1 MKNGESRFA
10 DLSRDPVSMR
20 PSKLR
25 LWMVALAALATFA
38 AASAPAAHAS
48 VGVVGW
54 FGNETGFGSK
64 GGEFN
69 NPHDIGVN
77 SSGAGPANPS
87 DIYVVD
93 ERNNRIERF
102 DSAGNFISAW
112 GANVVTP
119 SVTEVQVITVDA
131 TGGTFKLKFEG
142 EETAPISESA
152 TAGQVQTALLTG
164 ILKLGGNE
172 FPRSILVSGA
182 TGGPWTVTFKNQ
194 EGASFAGTNVEQ
206 IQGDPT
212 ELTGGG
218 ATIEVTTQTQG
229 SGEFQICTVA
239 ANCLAGTET
248 GAANEGGNA
257 KNGSLGHPQSIAVDD
272 DTGNVYV
279 SDRDGRRISEYDGE
293 GNFIRSFGWGVDA
306 SEPGEE
312 YEICEGADRC
322 RQGANNGAGVG
333 QIGKYTGIRSPRDSG
348 KPAERRRRSRHS
360 VPRGLGE
367 PPRQYLQARRHGTVV
382 LRLRGSVRRR
392 PAHAGSPLTPAVSST
407 PPTPTETP
415 RSSAMTREQPN
426 SCRRSSPPRRA

>member
-1 MKNGESRFA
+1 M
-10 DLSRDPVSMR
+10 
-20 PSKLR
+20 
-25 LWMVALAALATFA
+25 
-38 AASAPAAHAS
+38 
-48 VGVVGW
+48 GVVGW
-54 FGNETGFGSK
+54 IGNETGFGSK

-77 SSGAGPANPS
+77 SSGAGASPG

-102 DSAGNFISAW
+102 DSAGKFVSAW

-172 FPRSILVSGA
+172 FPRSILISGA
-182 TGGPWTVTFKNQ
+182 TGGPWTVTFKSQ

-212 ELTGGG
+212 GLYGGG

-239 ANCLAGTET
+239 ASCLSGTET
-248 GAANEGGNA
+248 GAANEGDNA

-272 DTGNVYV
+272 YTGNVYV

-293 GNFIRSFGWGVDA
+293 GTFIRSFGWGVDA

-333 QIGKYTGIRSPRDSG
+333 QIGRYTGS
-348 KPAERRRRSRHS
+348 E
-360 VPRGLGE
+360 VLGIAVSQPNGE
-367 PPRQYLQARRHGTVV
+367 GEVGTVF
-382 LRLRGSVRRR
+382 LADSVNNRVNSYKLDGTEPSSFGPR
-392 PAHAGSPLTPAVSST
+392 PSSPASSRPGSPSIPAASST
-407 PPTPTETP
+407 PPTPSKPE
-415 RSSAMTREQPN
+415 SSALTRRQPN
-426 SCRRSSPPRRA
+426 SCRRSSPRAGYERAADGPVHRICHRRQIHADLPQLRNDRGNRMALEQLPKPQ